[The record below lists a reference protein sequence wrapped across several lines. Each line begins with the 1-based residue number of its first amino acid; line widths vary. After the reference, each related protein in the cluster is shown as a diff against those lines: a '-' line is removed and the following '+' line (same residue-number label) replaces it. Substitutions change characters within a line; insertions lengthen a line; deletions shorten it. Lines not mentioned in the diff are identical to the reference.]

1 MRPSPSQRPISFFG
15 ALARDRGG
23 NVLLIVAGVIAVL
36 CFALGFGI
44 DYSRAMK
51 LQTKL
56 NAAADA
62 AALAA
67 VNSVMMQSSC
77 TSTDCPAAKTA
88 AINMFTQQV
97 SGLSGLVFNAST
109 DLTVTVSP
117 SGSLNNGRNATVTW
131 KAKSLNIFA
140 TILGSTQLAISGSAQ
155 ANATKAPYMNFYI
168 MFDTSPSMLLPAT
181 SAGLSAIM
189 SATASKVN
197 SPYGCAFACHAM
209 MPHNDSIYIQSS
221 NTNSKNVTTTYDVF
235 LNANYYTSG
244 ATGYQTY
251 YQIDSSNNVV
261 DANFNPI
268 SGYTFKS
275 GTLKDAGG
283 NVINGY
289 YADGYWL
296 THNYPLIY
304 TGKSAITLRIDEER
318 NAAQALIPY
327 AQQMATSNQV
337 TYNMQMFGFNWT
349 HTASGALNPVT
360 ALTSSMTN
368 VNSLSTSSVPDLYA
382 AQDWWYQ
389 NSQPTKGVSNNDMG
403 TEFTNMLTTMLA
415 TMPIPGDGTTAASP
429 QEVMFLVTDGV
440 ADESVAGVGRWH
452 RELNAVDLT
461 QCTAIKSK
469 GIKIAILYTQYLPD
483 SLTGDSWSQ
492 SNLAPYLANV
502 SPTLQSCASV
512 GTDGSPLFYTVTTN
526 QSISDALVS
535 LFALTVQQAHLT
547 Q

>member
-1 MRPSPSQRPISFFG
+1 MLI
-15 ALARDRGG
+15 
-23 NVLLIVAGVIAVL
+23 IVAGVIAAL

-44 DYSRAMK
+44 DYSRAMR

-67 VNSVMMQSSC
+67 VNSVTMQSSC
-77 TSTDCPAAKTA
+77 TSTDCPSAKTA

-97 SGLSGLVFNAST
+97 AGLNGLVFNAAT

-117 SGSLNNGRNATVTW
+117 SGSLNNGRNATVIW
-131 KAKSLNIFA
+131 KAKSQNIFA
-140 TILGSTQLAISGSAQ
+140 TILGSTQLTISGKAQ
-155 ANATKAPYMNFYI
+155 ANATKAPYMNFFV

-189 SATASKVN
+189 TATASKAN

-209 MPHNDSIYIQSS
+209 MPRNDNIYVQKSGLDI
-221 NTNSKNVTTTYDVF
+221 Y

-244 ATGYQTY
+244 ATGYQTA
-251 YQIDSSNNVV
+251 YQINASTGKVYDMNGNLMSGYSWSNNKLY
-261 DANFNPI
+261 N
-268 SGYTFKS
+268 
-275 GTLKDAGG
+275 GTTQLS
-283 NVINGY
+283 GY

-296 THNYPLIY
+296 THNYPSVY
-304 TGKSAITLRIDEER
+304 SGQSAVTLRIDEER
-318 NAAQALIPY
+318 AAAQALIPY
-327 AQQMATSNQV
+327 AQQMASSNQV

-349 HTASGALNPVT
+349 HPGSLTPVT
-360 ALTSSMTN
+360 ALTSSMTD
-368 VNSLSTSSVPDLYA
+368 VNSLSTNSVPDLYA
-382 AQDWWYQ
+382 AQDWWYS
-389 NSQPTKGVSNNDMG
+389 NSKPTSSTNINDMG
-403 TEFTNMLTTMLA
+403 TEFTNMLATMLT
-415 TMPIPGDGTTAASP
+415 TMPIPGDGTTAANP

-440 ADESVAGVGRWH
+440 ADESVAGVGRWN
-452 RELNAVDLT
+452 RELNAVDLA
-461 QCTAIKSK
+461 QCTLIKNK

-483 SLTGDSWSQ
+483 ALTGDSWSQ
-492 SNLAPYLANV
+492 SNVAPYLKNV

-512 GTDGSPLFYTVTTN
+512 GTDGSPLLYTVTTD

>member
-1 MRPSPSQRPISFFG
+1 MRPSPTKSPASFLG
-15 ALARDRGG
+15 ALARDLARDRGG

-77 TSTDCPAAKTA
+77 TSTDCPSAKTA
-88 AINMFTQQV
+88 AINMFTQQI
-97 SGLSGLVFNAST
+97 SGLSGLVFNAAT

-131 KAKSLNIFA
+131 RAKSQNIFA
-140 TILGSTQLAISGSAQ
+140 TILGATQLQISGQAQ
-155 ANATKAPYMNFYI
+155 ANATKAPYMNFYV

-189 SATASKVN
+189 AATASKAN
-197 SPYGCAFACHAM
+197 PPYGCAFACHAM
-209 MPHNDSIYIQSS
+209 MPHNDSIYVQ
-221 NTNSKNVTTTYDVF
+221 KNGLDIY

-244 ATGYQTY
+244 ATGYQTA
-251 YQIDSSNNVV
+251 YQVSSSSTTVLDMNGNTM
-261 DANFNPI
+261 
-268 SGYTFKS
+268 SGYSFS
-275 GTLKDAGG
+275 GGTLKQSGTA
-283 NVINGY
+283 VSGY

-296 THNYPLIY
+296 THNYPSVY
-304 TGKSAITLRIDEER
+304 SGQSAITLRIDEER

-327 AQQMATSNQV
+327 AQQMASSNQV

-349 HTASGALNPVT
+349 HTGATSPVT

-382 AQDWWYQ
+382 AQDWWYS
-389 NSQPTKGVSNNDMG
+389 NSKPTSSTNINDMG
-403 TEFTNMLTTMLA
+403 TEFTNMLA
-415 TMPIPGDGTTAASP
+415 TMYSTMPTPGDGTTAANP

-440 ADESVAGVGRWH
+440 ADEGITAIGRWH
-452 RELNAVDLT
+452 RELNAVDLA
-461 QCTAIKSK
+461 QCTLIKNK

-492 SNLAPYLANV
+492 SNVAPYLANV

>member
-1 MRPSPSQRPISFFG
+1 MKSPISLLR
-15 ALARDRGG
+15 ALARDRSG
-23 NVLLIVAGVIAVL
+23 NVLLIVAGAITVL

-44 DYSRAMK
+44 DYSRAMR

-77 TSTDCPAAKTA
+77 TSTDCPSAKTA
-88 AINMFTQQV
+88 AINMFTQQI

-131 KAKSLNIFA
+131 KAKSQNIFA
-140 TILGSTQLAISGSAQ
+140 TILGAAQLPISGKAQ
-155 ANATKAPYMNFYI
+155 ANATKAPYMNFYV

-181 SAGLSAIM
+181 SAGLNAIM
-189 SATASKVN
+189 TATASKAN

-209 MPHNDSIYIQSS
+209 MPRNDNIYVQKSGLDI
-221 NTNSKNVTTTYDVF
+221 Y

-244 ATGYQTY
+244 ATGYQVA
-251 YQIDSSNNVV
+251 YQINTSTGKIYDLSGNQMTGYSWSNNKLYNGTTVV
-261 DANFNPI
+261 
-268 SGYTFKS
+268 S
-275 GTLKDAGG
+275 
-283 NVINGY
+283 GY

-296 THNYPLIY
+296 THNYPSIY
-304 TGKSAITLRIDEER
+304 SGQSAITLRIDEER

-327 AQQMATSNQV
+327 AQQMASSNQV
-337 TYNMQMFGFNWT
+337 TYKMQMFGFNWT
-349 HTASGALNPVT
+349 HPGALTPVT
-360 ALTSSMTN
+360 ALTSSMAD
-368 VNSLSTSSVPDLYA
+368 VNGLSTSSVPDLYA
-382 AQDWWYQ
+382 MQDWWYA
-389 NSQPTKGVSNNDMG
+389 NNKPTSSYSNGDMG
-403 TEFTNMLTTMLA
+403 TEFTNMLAQMLV
-415 TMPIPGDGTTAASP
+415 TMPVPGDGTTAANP
-429 QEVMFLVTDGV
+429 QEVMFLVTDGLS
-440 ADESVAGVGRWH
+440 DEAAPVTRWN
-452 RELNAVDLT
+452 RELHSLDLA
-461 QCTAIKSK
+461 QCTLIKNK

-492 SNLAPYLANV
+492 SNVAPYLKNV
-502 SPTLQSCASV
+502 SPALQSCASA
-512 GTDGSPLFYTVTTN
+512 GTDGSPLFYTVTTD